1 MAAFAW
7 SLAASSAIGAT
18 AAPLKAEQPIA
29 IPAGP
34 LDQSLRRLSDLTGVS
49 IGFAGRMPQFRTR
62 TVRRVTSAADALGQM
77 LAGSGYRAVP
87 TGQRS
92 FRLEPALPRVAPG
105 QQNPSPA
112 NADADLPT
120 EIIVTALKRSRPLS
134 GLPATVTVLRGFGL
148 DAPAGLAGT
157 GQIAKEVSS
166 LTSSR
171 LGPGRNRLFLRGI
184 GDGPLNGFNQG
195 SVAILL
201 DEARLTYD
209 APDPDWALVD
219 IDQVEVLEG
228 PQGPLYGTG
237 ALGGIVKIST
247 NRPDPSR
254 TTGMVT
260 ASLASTRDGD
270 LSNSQSAVLNLPIIT
285 DSLAVRAVAYRQEQ
299 AGWINNIGGASDAN
313 RERLTGARLSLRW
326 HPADHWT
333 VDLMASTQE
342 RKAFDS
348 QYVDGNVGPVDRP
361 DRGLEPR
368 DLDNRLAM
376 LTIAGR
382 VGEVELTSIT
392 SIAKQEAVADFDA
405 TPLGPVLGTSGPT
418 MVGDDRTYSLFDQEL
433 RISNAEAG
441 RFDWLAGVSFIKAV
455 TNADIDAHDATL
467 TQPILTFRRSVT
479 EAAVF
484 GEASVAITPHLML
497 GGGARVF
504 SSYLDDEGQ
513 QGNSGSLRSKQN
525 IRGAGSASLTWTP
538 SNAATFFLR
547 TATAYRPGGINVQP
561 DATQAVHDAD
571 ELASIELGSHIRLG
585 RDFSADATLFA
596 TRWRHVQADEL
607 LANGLVATRNAGNAQ
622 NFGIEA
628 NLRWTFG
635 PRSELSG
642 GILWQSARLNS
653 ASGTIDIE
661 DARLPVVPQLATRV
675 KVSQGFSLG
684 SWEGKADAG
693 IRYVGATHLS
703 FDPVLDRRTGNY
715 AVVDASITATR
726 GNWSVAIV
734 GDNLTNNSADT
745 FAFGNPYRVRA
756 VPQHTPNKPLTV
768 GVTVGR
774 KF

>member
-1 MAAFAW
+1 
-7 SLAASSAIGAT
+7 
-18 AAPLKAEQPIA
+18 
-29 IPAGP
+29 
-34 LDQSLRRLSDLTGVS
+34 
-49 IGFAGRMPQFRTR
+49 
-62 TVRRVTSAADALGQM
+62 M
-77 LAGSGYRAVP
+77 LAGTGYRAVP
-87 TGQRS
+87 VGPRS
-92 FRLEPALPRVAPG
+92 FRLEPAPSRTAPD
-105 QQNPSPA
+105 QQNPSPVY
-112 NADADLPT
+112 ADTDSPA
-120 EIIVTALKRSRPLS
+120 EIIVTALKRARPLS
-134 GLPATVTVLRGFGL
+134 TLPATVTVLRGFGL
-148 DAPAGLAGT
+148 DAPVGLAGT
-157 GQIAKEVSS
+157 GQIANEVSS
-166 LTSSR
+166 LTSSS

-195 SVAILL
+195 SVAMLL

-219 IDQVEVLEG
+219 IDQIEVLEG

-247 NRPDPSR
+247 NRPDPTR
-254 TTGMVT
+254 ATGTVT

-285 DSLAVRAVAYRQEQ
+285 SRLAVRAVAYRQEQ

-376 LTIAGR
+376 MTIAGR
-382 VGEVELTSIT
+382 VGELELTSIS
-392 SIAKQEAVADFDA
+392 SINKQEAVAEYDA
-405 TPLGPVLGTSGPT
+405 TPLGPVLGTNGPT
-418 MVGDDRTYSLFDQEL
+418 MVSDDRTYSLFDQEF
-433 RISNAEAG
+433 RISNGEAG
-441 RFDWLAGVSFIKAV
+441 RFDWLAGISYIKAE
-455 TNADIDAHDATL
+455 TDADIRAHDASL
-467 TQPILTFRRSVT
+467 TQPVLSLRRSIT

-484 GEASVAITPHLML
+484 GEASFAITPQFTL
-497 GGGARVF
+497 GGGGRVF
-504 SSYLDDEGQ
+504 ASKFDDEGQ
-513 QGNSGSLRSKQN
+513 QGSSGSLRSKQN

-547 TATAYRPGGINVQP
+547 AATAYRPGGINVEP

-585 RDFSADATLFA
+585 RDFSADATFFA

-607 LANGLVATRNAGNAQ
+607 LANGLVATRNAGNAR

-628 NLRWTFG
+628 NLRWNLTSD
-635 PRSELSG
+635 SEFSG
-642 GILWQSARLNS
+642 GVIWQSARLNS
-653 ASGTIDIE
+653 ASGTIDID
-661 DARLPVVPQLATRV
+661 DARLPAVPQLATRV
-675 KVSQGFSLG
+675 KFAQGFRLG
-684 SWEGKADAG
+684 SWESKADVG
-693 IRYVGATHLS
+693 MRYVGATHLS
-703 FDPVLDRRTGNY
+703 FDPILDRRTGNY
-715 AVVDASITATR
+715 VVVDASITATR

-734 GDNLTNNSADT
+734 GDNLTNSSADT

-756 VPQHTPNKPLTV
+756 IPQHTPIKPLTV
-768 GVTVGR
+768 GVTLGR